1 MSRHGGVK
9 GPVAALAGGAKVIRE
24 MGEEHSEFEPQED
37 LQAAHVA
44 VREDPEALI
53 DELDG
58 TVRPPVKGPRK
69 RTRGIVIAVGILVG
83 VLAVMWAAIRVLE
96 GTGLSQ
102 DPFGEA
108 APPFEAPLLGGG
120 NGGDG
125 NLALADLKGTPV
137 VLNFWASWCGPCKE
151 EAPTLAAAEK
161 EWRDQGVVF
170 LGIDSEDTDADALDF
185 VAEYG
190 IEYRSVTDPQGKIEL
205 DYGVTGFPETFFIDA
220 NGVIQGKYIG
230 AIDAAT
236 LDASITQIAP

>member
-1 MSRHGGVK
+1 MSRHGGAVR
-9 GPVAALAGGAKVIRE
+9 PVALEGAGAKVIRE
-24 MGEEHSEFEPQED
+24 MGEEKSEFEVEEVP
-37 LQAAHVA
+37 QAAHVA

-58 TVRPPVKGPRK
+58 TVRPPVKAPRK

-102 DPFGEA
+102 EPFGET
-108 APPFEAPLLGGG
+108 APAFEGPLLGGG
-120 NGGDG
+120 G

-151 EAPTLAAAEK
+151 EAPVLAAAEK
-161 EWRDQGVVF
+161 EWRAKGVVF
-170 LGIDSEDTDADALDF
+170 LGVDSEDTNSDALEF
-185 VAEYG
+185 VDDYG

-205 DYGVTGFPETFFIDA
+205 EYGVTGFPETFFIDA